1 MYTYDMAPAAKDK
14 FYEWIQA
21 NEPAWELFV
30 KAGRMEKC
38 WTTYDRQWL
47 MEGVYSSLFIRVPIP
62 DLYHFSELSLWRSR
76 QHNQKGELLEALED
90 CLALAR
96 AGTHY
101 ASLGSYRLQTNGTYH
116 IWQAGR
122 EILDIISF
130 NQLNRNDLDFAQR
143 EWDKLFEEG
152 YPFLNLDLERVL
164 FLETVQKYYTDSGPG
179 GGHLIYDKVV
189 ENWPNTGPIGWDP
202 INAVGKVL
210 LHAGRD
216 EMVALGEQLFQEM
229 EKEQQ
234 MSPYQQHQNHITPVR
249 DQIRALR
256 TSRYGFMQKLM
267 PGSHY
272 IEGYHQNRA
281 WYYATTTILALH
293 RWKADKGEYPDQLE
307 ILKVG
312 GYLKQLPEDPYGKG
326 ILKYQKK
333 DDDFILYSFGA
344 DFEDDQ
350 GWDKNFWHSPGNF
363 GDWVI
368 WPIR

>member
-1 MYTYDMAPAAKDK
+1 MTP
-14 FYEWIQA
+14 
-21 NEPAWELFV
+21 LS
-30 KAGRMEKC
+30 G
-38 WTTYDRQWL
+38 
-47 MEGVYSSLFIRVPIP
+47 
-62 DLYHFSELSLWRSR
+62 SE
-76 QHNQKGELLEALED
+76 
-90 CLALAR
+90 
-96 AGTHY
+96 
-101 ASLGSYRLQTNGTYH
+101 
-116 IWQAGR
+116 
-122 EILDIISF
+122 
-130 NQLNRNDLDFAQR
+130 
-143 EWDKLFEEG
+143 
-152 YPFLNLDLERVL
+152 
-164 FLETVQKYYTDSGPG
+164 
-179 GGHLIYDKVV
+179 
-189 ENWPNTGPIGWDP
+189 
-202 INAVGKVL
+202 INNI
-210 LHAGRD
+210 
-216 EMVALGEQLFQEM
+216 E
-229 EKEQQ
+229 
-234 MSPYQQHQNHITPVR
+234 ST
-249 DQIRALR
+249 LR